1 MWYPGADSP
10 RYDEMIMDPNVA
22 YKGIK
27 NKIIF
32 INYL

>member
-22 YKGIK
+22 YKGEMDT
-27 NKIIF
+27 
-32 INYL
+32 L